1 MSDRRRKIIEK
12 INDLTVDFA
21 FFLRNDICKTDSDY
35 EYLEEHLDKAFACV
49 PRSSDFPSQ
58 IIVSEINKQVA
69 MKEIEEFVDRI
80 FDLDSLSEGKMELTK
95 REKEILYGLVHDHY
109 EELYKGDLDAVK
121 LEVSELYLIMHK
133 LTTRKTNGTI

>member
-1 MSDRRRKIIEK
+1 MPDKRRKILERITNLSAE
-12 INDLTVDFA
+12 FE
-21 FFLRNDICKTDSDY
+21 FFLNQGICKTDSDY

-80 FDLDSLSEGKMELTK
+80 FDLDSLSEGKD
-95 REKEILYGLVHDHY
+95 G
-109 EELYKGDLDAVK
+109 
-121 LEVSELYLIMHK
+121 
-133 LTTRKTNGTI
+133 TN

>member
-1 MSDRRRKIIEK
+1 MSDKRRKIIDK
-12 INDLTVDFA
+12 IHNLTVDFA

-80 FDLDSLSEGKMELTK
+80 FDLDSLSEGK
-95 REKEILYGLVHDHY
+95 D
-109 EELYKGDLDAVK
+109 
-121 LEVSELYLIMHK
+121 
-133 LTTRKTNGTI
+133 

>member
-1 MSDRRRKIIEK
+1 MPDKKRKIIEK

-69 MKEIEEFVDRI
+69 MKEIEQFVDRI
-80 FDLDSLSEGKMELTK
+80 FDLDSLSEGK
-95 REKEILYGLVHDHY
+95 D
-109 EELYKGDLDAVK
+109 
-121 LEVSELYLIMHK
+121 
-133 LTTRKTNGTI
+133 

>member
-1 MSDRRRKIIEK
+1 MSDKRRKILERIT
-12 INDLTVDFA
+12 DLSAEFE
-21 FFLRNDICKTDSDY
+21 FFLNQGICKTDSDY

-80 FDLDSLSEGKMELTK
+80 FDLDSLSEGKDQWNL
-95 REKEILYGLVHDHY
+95 KESKMLL
-109 EELYKGDLDAVK
+109 K
-121 LEVSELYLIMHK
+121 
-133 LTTRKTNGTI
+133 

>member
-1 MSDRRRKIIEK
+1 MSDKKRKIIEK
-12 INDLTVDFA
+12 INSLTVDFA
-21 FFLRNDICKTDSDY
+21 FFIRNDICKTDSDY

-80 FDLDSLSEGKMELTK
+80 FDLDSLSEGK
-95 REKEILYGLVHDHY
+95 D
-109 EELYKGDLDAVK
+109 
-121 LEVSELYLIMHK
+121 
-133 LTTRKTNGTI
+133 

>member
-1 MSDRRRKIIEK
+1 MSDKRRKILERLT
-12 INDLTVDFA
+12 DLSAEFE
-21 FFLRNDICKTDSDY
+21 FFLNQGICKTDSDY

-80 FDLDSLSEGKMELTK
+80 FDLDSLSEGK
-95 REKEILYGLVHDHY
+95 D
-109 EELYKGDLDAVK
+109 
-121 LEVSELYLIMHK
+121 
-133 LTTRKTNGTI
+133 

>member
-1 MSDRRRKIIEK
+1 MSDKKRKILERIT
-12 INDLTVDFA
+12 DLSAEFE
-21 FFLRNDICKTDSDY
+21 FFLNQGICKTDSDY

-80 FDLDSLSEGKMELTK
+80 TNLDSLSEGK
-95 REKEILYGLVHDHY
+95 D
-109 EELYKGDLDAVK
+109 
-121 LEVSELYLIMHK
+121 
-133 LTTRKTNGTI
+133 

>member
-1 MSDRRRKIIEK
+1 MSDKRRKIIQK
-12 INDLTVDFA
+12 INNLTVDFA

-69 MKEIEEFVDRI
+69 MKEIEEFVDKI
-80 FDLDSLSEGKMELTK
+80 FDLDSLSEGKD
-95 REKEILYGLVHDHY
+95 G
-109 EELYKGDLDAVK
+109 
-121 LEVSELYLIMHK
+121 
-133 LTTRKTNGTI
+133 TN

>member
-49 PRSSDFPSQ
+49 HSSSDFPSQ

-80 FDLDSLSEGKMELTK
+80 TNLDSLSEGK
-95 REKEILYGLVHDHY
+95 D
-109 EELYKGDLDAVK
+109 
-121 LEVSELYLIMHK
+121 
-133 LTTRKTNGTI
+133 

>member
-1 MSDRRRKIIEK
+1 MSDKRKK
-12 INDLTVDFA
+12 ILERITDLSAEFE
-21 FFLRNDICKTDSDY
+21 FFLNQGICKTDSDY

-80 FDLDSLSEGKMELTK
+80 TNFDSLSEGK
-95 REKEILYGLVHDHY
+95 D
-109 EELYKGDLDAVK
+109 
-121 LEVSELYLIMHK
+121 
-133 LTTRKTNGTI
+133 

>member
-21 FFLRNDICKTDSDY
+21 FFLREDICKTDSDY

-69 MKEIEEFVDRI
+69 MKEIEQFVDRI
-80 FDLDSLSEGKMELTK
+80 FDLDSLSEGK
-95 REKEILYGLVHDHY
+95 D
-109 EELYKGDLDAVK
+109 
-121 LEVSELYLIMHK
+121 
-133 LTTRKTNGTI
+133 

>member
-21 FFLRNDICKTDSDY
+21 FFINNNICKTDSDY

-80 FDLDSLSEGKMELTK
+80 TNLDSLSEGK
-95 REKEILYGLVHDHY
+95 D
-109 EELYKGDLDAVK
+109 
-121 LEVSELYLIMHK
+121 
-133 LTTRKTNGTI
+133 

>member
-35 EYLEEHLDKAFACV
+35 EYLEEHLDKALACV

-69 MKEIEEFVDRI
+69 MKEIEQFVDRI
-80 FDLDSLSEGKMELTK
+80 FDLDSLCEGK
-95 REKEILYGLVHDHY
+95 D
-109 EELYKGDLDAVK
+109 
-121 LEVSELYLIMHK
+121 
-133 LTTRKTNGTI
+133 

>member
-1 MSDRRRKIIEK
+1 MPDKKRKIIEK

-21 FFLRNDICKTDSDY
+21 FFLREDICKTDSDY
-35 EYLEEHLDKAFACV
+35 EYLEEHLDKALACV

-80 FDLDSLSEGKMELTK
+80 TNLDSLSEGK
-95 REKEILYGLVHDHY
+95 D
-109 EELYKGDLDAVK
+109 
-121 LEVSELYLIMHK
+121 
-133 LTTRKTNGTI
+133 